1 MEHVHGIII
10 ARMDS
15 QHLLLYDRNVSSL
28 MQHVLATELTS
39 KGSPIIFLEKNSGHE
54 RCFLIVF

>member
-28 MQHVLATELTS
+28 MQHVLETESTS
-39 KGSPIIFLEKNSGHE
+39 KGSPIIFLEKISGHV